1 MAHLDANTLHVLGA
15 ATIDLAIHEG
25 SLKSRL
31 GPEAFSGG
39 HHVRVAAEEQGGQ
52 GGLHAHP
59 VHHLG
64 IYSGAI
70 FSAGFMIFLAYC
82 VTGSDKTTL
91 PPPPHRSGTS
101 TSRP

>member
-1 MAHLDANTLHVLGA
+1 MAHLDANTLHVLSA
-15 ATIDLAIHEG
+15 TTIDLAIHEG

-31 GPEAFSGG
+31 GPEAFSGR

-52 GGLHAHP
+52 RGLQARP

-70 FSAGFMIFLAYC
+70 YFVGFMIF
-82 VTGSDKTTL
+82 
-91 PPPPHRSGTS
+91 SGILS
-101 TSRP
+101 CWLR